1 MKKILLALSILT
13 ILLLAGC
20 SGGAAGDSDKEAK
33 EGGSTW
39 DEMHW
44 DKGKWG

>member
-1 MKKILLALSILT
+1 MRKFLLAISTIT

-20 SGGAAGDSDKEAK
+20 SGGAAGDSDQDAK

-39 DEMHW
+39 DEMVW